1 MTHLP
6 QHYLK
11 TGGDPRTLADYT
23 ALRDELNKLTHPA
36 RPDVNWRYAEK
47 LCLAL
52 FEHNGVELQTAAWY
66 TQIRTHL
73 AGVYGLNEGLA
84 ILDALVTHQWHAV
97 WPQPVHARM
106 EILSGLSQ
114 RLQQIMRMSTLS
126 YADLSPLYQ
135 AEQHLARLGE
145 ALQRLELKHLSRM
158 DELRHQLHNAA
169 VRLEH
174 SDVGDN
180 TQNED
185 AGRRLS
191 PFDTPALPPSSSE
204 SKQRLSSANGQRWV
218 YVAYQ
223 EPEPKV
229 AVVITP
235 PIPAR
240 PWRAFMAGV
249 MVALVMMCLGGW
261 GYLRFTQDPLRDSL
275 MASVAPL
282 PVTLPRDQLELL
294 VQQTPSW
301 INNNNDYATQT
312 QARLAA
318 LADLPPDW
326 SAAYAARLL
335 HQTQQ
340 LWPNTPHT
348 LALVHDWRQ
357 QLDARAMPA
366 ASLEGWHQGMTQ
378 LQQLANQLNRLD
390 EKRGKYLTVS
400 ELKTIVYSSMQ
411 AFNQHPPVEEQLRQL
426 QSGDSAL
433 VQMEIERHLSQLLNR
448 YALIRYR

>member
-36 RPDVNWRYAEK
+36 RPDVNWHYAEK

-66 TQIRTHL
+66 TQVRTHL

-84 ILDALVTHQWHAV
+84 LLEALVTHQWHAA

-106 EILSGLSQ
+106 EILSRLSQ
-114 RLQQIMRMSTLS
+114 HLQQVMRMLTLG

-135 AEQHLARLGE
+135 AEQYLARLGE

-158 DELRHQLHNAA
+158 DQLRHQLHNAA
-169 VRLEH
+169 VRLEN

-180 TQNED
+180 AQSQRP
-185 AGRRLS
+185 GRLLS
-191 PFDTPALPPSSSE
+191 PFGSAAPPPSSPE
-204 SKQRLSSANGQRWV
+204 THQPPPSAGSQHWV
-218 YVAYQ
+218 YIACQ
-223 EPEPKV
+223 EPRPNV
-229 AVVITP
+229 AVAIT
-235 PIPAR
+235 R
-240 PWRAFMAGV
+240 PWRAFIAGV
-249 MVALVMMCLGGW
+249 LVASAMTCLTWW
-261 GYLRFTQDPLRDSL
+261 GYHHVTQDPLRDSL
-275 MASVAPL
+275 MASVIPL
-282 PVTLPRDQLELL
+282 PVTLTRDQLELL

-301 INNNNDYATQT
+301 INGRSDYATQV
-312 QARLAA
+312 QARLGE
-318 LADLPPDW
+318 LAVLPPDW
-326 SAAYAARLL
+326 QATYASRLL
-335 HQTQQ
+335 HQARQ

-348 LALVHDWRQ
+348 LALVNDWRQ
-357 QLDARAMPA
+357 QLDAHAMPTA
-366 ASLEGWHQGMTQ
+366 NLEGWHRGMTQ
-378 LQQLANQLNRLD
+378 LQQLTNQLNRLD

-411 AFNQHPPVEEQLRQL
+411 AFNQQPPLEEQLRQL
-426 QSGDSAL
+426 QSDDSAL
-433 VQMEIERHLSQLLNR
+433 VQMETERHLSQLLNR
-448 YALIRYR
+448 YALIRDRQYSNL